1 MTAAQRQELLIED
14 YLLIPDARER
24 FQWIVE
30 SGATGLAPFPEE
42 DRRDENLVPGCV
54 SRTWLS
60 VRPGAG
66 ATVEVRIDSES
77 PALAGIGGLLR
88 RIYSGASAGEIL
100 ETRPDFIERL
110 GIDRHLT
117 PTRLRGLGRLRATL
131 VERAGRLIDP
141 HET

>member
-30 SGATGLAPFPEE
+30 SGAAGLPAFPGEE
-42 DRRDENLVPGCV
+42 RREENLVPGCV
-54 SRTWLS
+54 SKTWLS
-60 VRPGAG
+60 VRRDGAG
-66 ATVEVRIDSES
+66 GVEVRIDSES

-88 RIYSGASAGEIL
+88 RIYSGTSASEIL
-100 ETRPDFIERL
+100 ATEPDFIERL

-117 PTRLRGLGRLRATL
+117 PTRLRGLGRLRETL
-131 VERAGRLIDP
+131 VEKAGRLADP